1 MLVAD
6 PHSPGFNTYASV
18 ADLRAFAAGRG
29 YTVPAD
35 DDECGMLLMQAMDFL
50 EGKAWCGQRFSTSQP
65 LSWPRSG
72 VRFDGIDLP
81 DDTIPQRLVDA
92 QCRLA
97 IESQDIDLTPSV
109 SGGGAVIAES
119 VQGAVSVQYE
129 PGTNKATPSFPWF
142 YSSLRGLVVGG
153 NQVRIERG

>member
-1 MLVAD
+1 MINDD
-6 PHSPGFNTYASV
+6 PHSPDFNSYASV
-18 ADLRAFAAGRG
+18 SDLRAFAAGRG
-29 YTVPAD
+29 YSIPAD
-35 DDECGMLLMQAMDFL
+35 DGECGQVLMQAMDFL
-50 EGKAWCGQRFSTSQP
+50 EGKAWRGQRSSASQP

-72 VRFDGIDLP
+72 VRFDGVDLP
-81 DDTIPQRLVDA
+81 NDVIPQRLIDA

-97 IESQDIDLTPSV
+97 IESQEIDLTPSV

>member
-1 MLVAD
+1 MLVAE
-6 PHSPGFNTYASV
+6 PHSPDFNSYASV

-35 DDECGMLLMQAMDFL
+35 DGECGQMLMQAMDFL
-50 EGKAWCGQRFSTSQP
+50 EGKAWRGQRYSASQP

-72 VRFDGIDLP
+72 VRFDGVDLP

-97 IESQDIDLTPSV
+97 IESQEIDLTPSV

>member
-50 EGKAWCGQRFSTSQP
+50 EGKAWCGQRYSTSQP

-97 IESQDIDLTPSV
+97 IESQEIDLTPSV

>member
-6 PHSPGFNTYASV
+6 PHSPDFNTYASV
-18 ADLRAFAAGRG
+18 VDLRAFAVGRG

-35 DDECGMLLMQAMDFL
+35 DDECSMLLMQAMDYL
-50 EGKAWCGQRFSTSQP
+50 EGKAWRGQRASTLQP
-65 LSWPRSG
+65 LCWPRSG

-97 IESQDIDLTPSV
+97 VESQEIDLTPSV
-109 SGGGAVIAES
+109 AGGGAVTMER
-119 VQGAVSVQYE
+119 VEGAVTVQYE
-129 PGTNKATPSFPWF
+129 QSTNKAAPSFPWL

-153 NQVRIERG
+153 NQIRIERG

>member
-6 PHSPGFNTYASV
+6 PHSPDFNSYASV
-18 ADLRAFAAGRG
+18 IDLRAFAAGRG

-35 DDECGMLLMQAMDFL
+35 DGECGMLLMQAMDYL
-50 EGKAWCGQRFSTSQP
+50 EGQQWRGQRSSTSQP

-72 VRFDGIDLP
+72 VRFDGVDLP
-81 DDTIPQRLVDA
+81 DDAIPQRLIDA

-97 IESQDIDLTPSV
+97 IESQEIDLTPSV

-153 NQVRIERG
+153 NQVRVERG

>member
-72 VRFDGIDLP
+72 VRFDGVDLP
-81 DDTIPQRLVDA
+81 DDAIPQRLIDA

-97 IESQDIDLTPSV
+97 IESQEIDLTPSV

-153 NQVRIERG
+153 NQVRVERG

>member
-6 PHSPGFNTYASV
+6 PYSPDVNSYASV
-18 ADLRAFAAGRG
+18 DDLRAFAVGRG

-35 DDECGMLLMQAMDFL
+35 DGECGQMLMQAMDFL
-50 EGKAWCGQRFSTSQP
+50 EGKSWRGQRSDVVQP

-72 VRFDGIDLP
+72 VRFDGVDLP
-81 DDTIPQRLVDA
+81 DDAIPQRLIDA

-97 IESQDIDLTPSV
+97 VESQEIDLTPSV
-109 SGGGAVIAES
+109 AGGGAVTMER
-119 VQGAVSVQYE
+119 VEGTVTVQYE
-129 PGTNKATPSFPWF
+129 AGTNKAAPSFPWF

-153 NQVRIERG
+153 NQIRIERG

>member
-6 PHSPGFNTYASV
+6 FRASDFNTYASL

-29 YTVPAD
+29 YAIPAD
-35 DDECGMLLMQAMDFL
+35 DTECSQLLMQAMDYL
-50 EGKAWCGQRFSTSQP
+50 EGLQWRGQRSSVSQP
-65 LSWPRSG
+65 LSWPRFGIRIDG
-72 VRFDGIDLP
+72 VDLQ
-81 DDTIPQRLVDA
+81 DDAIPQRLVDV

-97 IESQDIDLTPSV
+97 IESQEIDLTPSV
-109 SGGGAVIAES
+109 AGGGAVTMER
-119 VQGAVSVQYE
+119 VEGAVTVQYE
-129 PGTNKATPSFPWF
+129 AGTNKAAPSFPWL

>member
-6 PHSPGFNTYASV
+6 PNSPDFNSYASV
-18 ADLRAFAAGRG
+18 SDLRAFAAGRG
-29 YTVPAD
+29 YSIPAD
-35 DDECGMLLMQAMDFL
+35 DGECGQMLMQAMDFL
-50 EGKAWCGQRFSTSQP
+50 EGRSWRGQRSSASQP

-72 VRFDGIDLP
+72 VRFDGVDLQ
-81 DDTIPQRLVDA
+81 DDAIPQRLIDA

-97 IESQDIDLTPSV
+97 IESQEIDLTPSV

>member
-50 EGKAWCGQRFSTSQP
+50 EGRSWRGQRSSASQP

-72 VRFDGIDLP
+72 VRFDGVDLP
-81 DDTIPQRLVDA
+81 DDAIPQRLIDA

-97 IESQDIDLTPSV
+97 IESQEIDLTPSV

>member
-97 IESQDIDLTPSV
+97 IESQEIDLTPSV

-129 PGTNKATPSFPWF
+129 PGTNKAAPSFPWF